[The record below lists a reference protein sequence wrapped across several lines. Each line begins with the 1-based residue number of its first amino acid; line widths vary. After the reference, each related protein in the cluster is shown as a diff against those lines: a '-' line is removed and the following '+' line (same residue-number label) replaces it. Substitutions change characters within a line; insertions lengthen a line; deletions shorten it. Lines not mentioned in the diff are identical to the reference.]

1 MRSVEKAVPF
11 VIAPIVIP
19 GIDPML
25 GVISTGVV
33 VPFVG
38 ATLGGIED
46 G

>member
-1 MRSVEKAVPF
+1 MPF

-19 GIDPML
+19 GIEPML
-25 GVISTGVV
+25 GATSTGVV